1 MRQKIRCIDKKKK
14 MMTKI
19 MMKVATTAKE
29 IAVGCEA
36 LGTAVLTALVLT
48 VHLASVWQRSP
59 MHAYSSRAEQFT
71 TAWSEACH
79 DIMEGSYDHM
89 IIAQIATIGTIM
101 MMCSQRFGKVVEPV
115 QDGLAVRSESF
126 EILRSVSNMLARSAV
141 TTRGGT
147 TMQMFVKT
155 LTGNT
160 KMLEVKASDTIE
172 NVKAMIKDKEGIPP
186 DQQRLV
192 FAGRQLVQDRTL
204 CEEGVR
210 RHDVVIMCGR
220 LRGGMNEMFIGGI
233 EIEGSQQD
241 GAAEK
246 NDGEYQEILEW
257 KERVVKFLNRG
268 DTTKAQERALSVIE
282 ATLIIGQ
289 MTSAI
294 HGEANCIMAA
304 RSKQTRPGGRHS

>member
-1 MRQKIRCIDKKKK
+1 MAIAIGRTSK
-14 MMTKI
+14 
-19 MMKVATTAKE
+19 
-29 IAVGCEA
+29 IAVG
-36 LGTAVLTALVLT
+36 LYAVLVLT
-48 VHLASVWQRSP
+48 VHLARDEQEAVLAFAVVREIQLLLVVCIVVHWTTGEAQARRRIEDMIMRPYDHISRSRFGSLEVQVGRCSSSG
-59 MHAYSSRAEQFT
+59 SSRSTSSDEVKA
-71 TAWSEACH
+71 A
-79 DIMEGSYDHM
+79 
-89 IIAQIATIGTIM
+89 
-101 MMCSQRFGKVVEPV
+101 
-115 QDGLAVRSESF
+115 ESF
-126 EILRSVSNMLARSAV
+126 GVPRYGSNMVARSAV

-147 TMQMFVKT
+147 TMQIFVKT

-241 GAAEK
+241 GAAEM
-246 NDGEYQEILEW
+246 DGEEEDQETTEEW
-257 KERVVKFLNRG
+257 CERAMKYMSRG
-268 DTTKAQERALSVIE
+268 DTARIKERALSLIE
-282 ATLIIGQ
+282 TTLIIKQ
-289 MTSAI
+289 TTSAS
-294 HGEANCIMAA
+294 MV
-304 RSKQTRPGGRHS
+304 